1 MRKLIPILAL
11 LLFISPGFA
20 AFEPD
25 PVAYPNIL
33 CILADDLGYGD
44 LACQGATDMK
54 TPHIDQL
61 ASEGMTFTNFYA
73 NSTVCSPSRASL
85 LSGRYPD
92 MVGVPGVIRQNLEN
106 SWGYLDP
113 SATLIPQVLRPA
125 GYHTA
130 IIGKWHL
137 GLESPNTP
145 IERGFDYFKGFL
157 GDMMVGMT
165 DPPQGREKL
174 DAPQ

>member
-44 LACQGATDMK
+44 LACLGATDMK

-61 ASEGMTFTNFYA
+61 ASEGINFTKFYA
-73 NSTVCSPSRASL
+73 NCTVCSPSRASL
-85 LSGRYPD
+85 LWGRFPD
-92 MVGVPGVIRQNLEN
+92 MVGVPGVIRQTWKTAGAIWIRQLHL
-106 SWGYLDP
+106 SPRFSDVVATILP
-113 SATLIPQVLRPA
+113 SSANGIWDWKVPIHPTTGALTISKVSLAT
-125 GYHTA
+125 
-130 IIGKWHL
+130 
-137 GLESPNTP
+137 
-145 IERGFDYFKGFL
+145 
-157 GDMMVGMT
+157 
-165 DPPQGREKL
+165 
-174 DAPQ
+174 